1 MRPKPRNNP
10 SAHLSHPTQ
19 LTVTDFDFDFD
30 FDYDYDIDIVSM
42 PSPSSSTW
50 FKLNLNWCFAGFC
63 PQQASWQQPSAF
75 SELRLGYRMR
85 EIGLDSVLYASI

>member
-1 MRPKPRNNP
+1 MRQGPRNNP
-10 SAHLSHPTQ
+10 SAHLPHPAQ

-30 FDYDYDIDIVSM
+30 FYFDFYFDFDIVSM

-63 PQQASWQQPSAF
+63 PQQAIWQQPPAF
-75 SELRLGYRMR
+75 SELRVGYTCM
-85 EIGLDSVLYASI
+85 